1 MLQIK
6 KFSVITFIPMLFS
19 LALLSLTFPSV
30 AVALSSDHTKPIKI
44 KADSAS
50 INEKTG
56 VSVYRGN
63 VIFSQGSLIIKGNKV
78 IIHQDAG
85 SISKILVTGKLASFQ
100 QQQDNQNELVK
111 AKAGEMEYI
120 TKDEK
125 VYLSQN
131 ASVSQGDNLLKGNEI
146 EYNTRTS
153 TVTAQKSKNNT
164 NRVHVVIEPDTG
176 PVTAPK
182 NSLIPKNSPNK
193 ETK

>member
-6 KFSVITFIPMLFS
+6 KFSVITFFPILFS
-19 LALLSLTFPSV
+19 LVFPSI
-30 AVALSSDHTKPIKI
+30 AVALSSDHTKPVKI

-63 VIFSQGSLIIKGNKV
+63 VTFSQGSLIIKGGKV
-78 IIHQDAG
+78 VINQVAG
-85 SISKILVTGKLASFQ
+85 GVSKIIVTGKPASFQ
-100 QQQDNQNELVK
+100 QQQDNQKELVK

-131 ASVSQGDNLLKGNEI
+131 ASISQGDNLLKGNKI

-164 NRVHVVIEPDTG
+164 NRVHVVIEPDKN
-176 PVTAPK
+176 PITAPK
-182 NSLIPKNSPNK
+182 NSLIPKNSTIK